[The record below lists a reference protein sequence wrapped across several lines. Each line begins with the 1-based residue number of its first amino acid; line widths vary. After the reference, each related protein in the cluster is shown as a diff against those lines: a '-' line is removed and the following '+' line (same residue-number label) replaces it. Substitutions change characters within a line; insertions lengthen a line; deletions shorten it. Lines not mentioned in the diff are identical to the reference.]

1 LQSLELPAWKVKL
14 SWVASA
20 LLAILF
26 LTSGIWKITDGPA
39 WAARI
44 IELRVPAS
52 LSMVAALGFGIIETV
67 AAVFILV
74 PRFRRWG
81 ALLIGLLLL
90 AFMGYFAINY
100 GTLRGADC
108 SCFPWIKRMVGPEF
122 FATDA
127 LMLVLAFFAG
137 LWSKP
142 SGNLRTMIVVAG
154 AVTVFALV
162 SYGVAAVRQSG
173 VKAPPYITVEGRA
186 YSIERGKY
194 FLFFF
199 NPACTHCF
207 DTAKAM
213 SRLRWRGTTV
223 VAVPVEMPQFAGQ
236 FLEQTG
242 LRAVVCPDFDK
253 LKTVFGYT
261 AYPFGVAIEN
271 GRERAPI
278 MQFERSEPAAT
289 LTRLGFVDP

>member
-1 LQSLELPAWKVKL
+1 
-14 SWVASA
+14 
-20 LLAILF
+20 
-26 LTSGIWKITDGPA
+26 
-39 WAARI
+39 
-44 IELRVPAS
+44 
-52 LSMVAALGFGIIETV
+52 
-67 AAVFILV
+67 
-74 PRFRRWG
+74 
-81 ALLIGLLLL
+81 
-90 AFMGYFAINY
+90 
-100 GTLRGADC
+100 
-108 SCFPWIKRMVGPEF
+108 
-122 FATDA
+122 
-127 LMLVLAFFAG
+127 
-137 LWSKP
+137 
-142 SGNLRTMIVVAG
+142 MIVVAG